1 MSTRNNKD
9 NEDRKSIR
17 RENFSK
23 KKFNVSRPED
33 MDEFRAKNKINK
45 EFKSKKR
52 NMSQEELW
60 EDWEEEIDRY
70 K

>member
-1 MSTRNNKD
+1 MSTQNNKD

-23 KKFNVSRPED
+23 KKFNASRPED

-60 EDWEEEIDRY
+60 EDWEEEMDRY